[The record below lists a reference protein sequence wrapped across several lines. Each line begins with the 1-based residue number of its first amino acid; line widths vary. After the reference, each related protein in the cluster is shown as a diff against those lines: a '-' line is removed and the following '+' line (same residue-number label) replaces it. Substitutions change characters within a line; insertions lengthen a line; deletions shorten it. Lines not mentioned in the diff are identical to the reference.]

1 MGDFSLFSAPVFAF
15 CCLGL
20 MIANMS
26 TSRRATV
33 HTLGCRLNQAE
44 SQMLRERL
52 ENAGYTV
59 VPFGQPAD
67 LGIINTCTVTREA
80 DAKCR
85 KLIRSFVAQNPKAFT
100 AVIGCYS
107 QMGAEVL
114 AGIPGVDLII
124 GNQEK
129 MAVLDYVGW
138 GKNPH
143 PVILRDRIDRT
154 DFTLQFVGDL
164 PFPERANLK
173 VQDGCDFVCSFCI
186 IPFARG
192 RARTRD
198 WQNTLAEARSLVA
211 RGVKEIVVTGVNIGT
226 YESGGCGIVDLV
238 DALDAI
244 PGLCRIRISSI
255 EPTTVPLE
263 LFDRMA
269 DGEHALLPFLHLPL
283 QAGSDRVLTRMRRKY
298 SISEYEEFVKEAV
311 KRVPDL
317 CLGTDI
323 MVGFTGE
330 RLEDFEETCR
340 FFRQQPFDYC
350 HVFPYSER
358 AGTLS
363 VRRAEKEADEI
374 VPVEERQRRCAQ
386 LRRLSALKRRQQME
400 RAVGSVREV
409 LFEHLREGRWP
420 GYTDNYIRV
429 VADSPDG
436 SSLHNRRARVRLER
450 VAADFMIGSVVELLD
465 DTASVVGRTGVDAL
479 SDEMSPAGQRAI

>member
-1 MGDFSLFSAPVFAF
+1 
-15 CCLGL
+15 
-20 MIANMS
+20 MIANPS
-26 TSRRATV
+26 QRRRATV

-52 ENAGYTV
+52 EGAGYAV

-85 KLIRSFVAQNPKAFT
+85 KLIRSFIAQNPDAFT

-114 AGIPGVDLII
+114 AEIPGVDLII

-129 MAVLDYVGW
+129 MAVLDHVGW

-192 RARTRD
+192 RARARD
-198 WQNTLAEARSLVA
+198 WHNTLDEARSLVE
-211 RGVKEIVVTGVNIGT
+211 RGVKEIVLTGVNIGT
-226 YESGGCGIVDLV
+226 YASGGRGIVDLV
-238 DALDAI
+238 DALNAI

-255 EPTTVPLE
+255 EPTTVPLD
-263 LFDRMA
+263 LLARMA
-269 DGEHALLPFLHLPL
+269 DSSHALLPFLHLPL
-283 QAGSDRVLTRMRRKY
+283 QAGSDRVLERMRRKY
-298 SISEYEEFVKEAV
+298 SLSEYESFIQEAV
-311 KRVPDL
+311 NRVPDL

-330 RLEDFEETCR
+330 RREDFEETCR
-340 FFRQQPFDYC
+340 FFLRQPFSYC

-358 AGTLS
+358 EGTLS
-363 VRRAEKEADEI
+363 VKRAEREADEV
-374 VPVEERQRRCAQ
+374 VPVDERQRRCAQ
-386 LRRLSALKRRQQME
+386 LRRLSAQKRREQME
-400 RAVGSVREV
+400 KSLGSVREV

-429 VADSPDG
+429 VADAPDG

-450 VAADFMIGSVVELLD
+450 VAADFMVGSVVELLD
-465 DTASVVGRTGVDAL
+465 DAASVVGR
-479 SDEMSPAGQRAI
+479 SPQFRSAKNDRAPARQAI